1 VVTVQRAIEMLGIPT
16 VLVTVE
22 PEESAQARPPRALCP
37 RGFVAGH
44 SLGRPNDESLQKWI
58 MMDTL
63 ELLLADPKPGEVIIR
78 DYTSKLS
85 PGATP
90 SKGG

>member
-1 VVTVQRAIEMLGIPT
+1 VVTVQRAIEMLGVPT
-16 VLVTVE
+16 VLITVE

-44 SLGRPNDESLQKWI
+44 SLGRANDESLQKWI
-58 MMDTL
+58 MMDAL

-78 DYTSKLS
+78 NYT
-85 PGATP
+85 
-90 SKGG
+90 